1 MEMPENQQR
10 GENDN
15 YLNFVQNH
23 NSEYYLEILRERSGD
38 FDLVQK
44 SFHNTSGKKDSDLK
58 VVKICR
64 VRQRN
69 PTTSA
74 DIESDKTLVVH
85 GIKRQKVPGVLQKG
99 FTSSVEGRFGPGV
112 YHSNYFSKC
121 IPYAYTR
128 DSEDGSHFFFVNE
141 IPTKYIA
148 EKHEYDCNEV
158 LPEFYCHK
166 YLSIQNLNEQHE
178 PDSDGSLINT
188 TTDVQ
193 IGELY
198 PNKNDYQYMPEYVA
212 SRNIVVPKYLVHAT
226 RKMEKL
232 V

>member
-1 MEMPENQQR
+1 MS
-10 GENDN
+10 ENDD
-15 YLNFVQNH
+15 YLSFVYSQNSKYQIQIL
-23 NSEYYLEILRERSGD
+23 SEESKD
-38 FDLVQK
+38 FKLIKK
-44 SFHNTSGKKDSDLK
+44 SFHNTSGDLRSDLK
-58 VVKICR
+58 IKRICR
-64 VRQRN
+64 VHQRQPN
-69 PTTSA
+69 KTLE
-74 DIESDKTLVVH
+74 DIDSDKTLVVH
-85 GIKRQKVPGVLQKG
+85 GTPRRKVPGILQKG
-99 FTSSVEGRFGPGV
+99 FISSVKGFFGPGV

-121 IPYAYTR
+121 MGYASR
-128 DSEDGSHFFFVNE
+128 GSEDGSYFFFVNE
-141 IPTKYIA
+141 IPYKYIT
-148 EKHEYDCNEV
+148 EKNEYDCNEV

-166 YLSIQNLNEQHE
+166 YLSIPNLNEQHE

-193 IGELY
+193 IGAMY